1 MSHSLAVYNRITMHD
16 NIFLFTLG
24 EIEERL
30 KKGTLLD
37 VLALAA
43 PLRKLVVESD
53 LVSSVNRKHRKLAF
67 LTTIDP
73 VLEITEKEWLPG
85 RAHPHVLPPRSSV
98 AKELFPTVTLNIA
111 EFLSHPVL
119 ATSGRLY
126 TIKNVILT
134 AANMHGAVHI
144 EYKKP
149 PDMPKSIQLPV
160 TSWESPAQI
169 PNSVTTNTAT
179 NPLAELKAYS
189 DMSDSSLTWRRQDIK
204 LLDPIAR
211 VTLHAMRPLRND
223 VKQHLRA
230 KNDIQ
235 SHSP

>member
-1 MSHSLAVYNRITMHD
+1 MHD
-16 NIFLFTLG
+16 SVFLFTLE
-24 EIEERL
+24 EIEGRL

-67 LTTIDP
+67 VTTIDP

-85 RAHPHVLPPRSSV
+85 RAHPHILPPRSSV
-98 AKELFPTVTLNIA
+98 AKELFPTVTLNRA
-111 EFLSHPVL
+111 GFLSYPVL
-119 ATSGRLY
+119 AASGRLY

-134 AANMHGAVHI
+134 AANRHGAVHI

-149 PDMPKSIQLPV
+149 LDMSKSTQRPV
-160 TSWESPAQI
+160 ISGESSALVS
-169 PNSVTTNTAT
+169 NNETTNVTTDPGAG
-179 NPLAELKAYS
+179 LKAYS
-189 DMSDSSLTWRRQDIK
+189 DMSDSFRTWRRQDIK

-211 VTLHAMRPLRND
+211 VTLRTMRPLRND
-223 VKQHLRA
+223 VEQHLRA
-230 KNDIQ
+230 RVDSTQ
-235 SHSP
+235 AF